1 LKDTIIDSSVLID
14 VLMRDEKWFER
25 SSEALITAMN
35 RSAVVINPI
44 IYAEVSL
51 SFKKI
56 SDLDKALPPDLYRRD
71 ELPYEAAF
79 LAGRAFVKYR
89 RQGGSRT
96 TPMPDFY
103 IGAHAE
109 VSKFRVL
116 TRDPRRFRRYFP
128 SVELID
134 P

>member
-1 LKDTIIDSSVLID
+1 MKDTIIDSSVLID
-14 VLMRDEKWFER
+14 VLTRDESWFER
-25 SSEALITAMN
+25 SSEAVVSAMN
-35 RSAVVINPI
+35 DSAIVINPI

-56 SDLDKALPPDLYRRD
+56 GDLDKVLPVDLYRRD

-103 IGAHAE
+103 IAAHAE
-109 VSKFRVL
+109 VSNFRVL

-128 SVELID
+128 SVELIA

>member
-1 LKDTIIDSSVLID
+1 
-14 VLMRDEKWFER
+14 MRDEDWFER
-25 SSEALITAMN
+25 SSLALTAAAN
-35 RSAVVINPI
+35 ESAVFINPV
-44 IYAEVSL
+44 IYAEVSVR
-51 SFKKI
+51 FQNI
-56 SDLDKALPPDLYRRD
+56 AELDRVLPLELCRRD
-71 ELPYEAAF
+71 DLPYAAAF

-96 TPMPDFY
+96 SPMPDFY

-109 VSKFRVL
+109 VSNYRVL

-128 SVELID
+128 SLELIC

>member
-1 LKDTIIDSSVLID
+1 MDSSVLID
-14 VLMRDEKWFER
+14 VLLRDSKWFER
-25 SSEALITAMN
+25 SSAALA
-35 RSAVVINPI
+35 AAADDGELVINPI
-44 IYAEVSL
+44 IFAEVSVRYR
-51 SFKKI
+51 SI
-56 SDLDKALPPDLYRRD
+56 EDLNKVLPTSLYRRD
-71 ELPYEAAF
+71 ELPYEASF

-96 TPMPDFY
+96 APMPDFY

-109 VSKFRVL
+109 VSEFRVL

-128 SVELID
+128 KVELIV

>member
-1 LKDTIIDSSVLID
+1 MKDVLVDSSVLID
-14 VLMRDEKWFER
+14 VLLRDSKWFER
-25 SSEALITAMN
+25 SSAALVA
-35 RSAVVINPI
+35 AADDGELVINPI
-44 IYAEVSL
+44 IFAEVSVRYR
-51 SFKKI
+51 SI
-56 SDLDKALPPDLYRRD
+56 EDLNKVLPTSLYRRD
-71 ELPYEAAF
+71 ELPYEASF

-96 TPMPDFY
+96 APMPDFY

-109 VSKFRVL
+109 VSEFRVL

-128 SVELID
+128 KVELIV